1 MRARRRR
8 RIAFD
13 KGNTLVIKFL
23 DFVLKDVLLLK
34 NDKYKGFKTKIL

>member
-1 MRARRRR
+1 VRARRRR

-13 KGNTLVIKFL
+13 EGNTFVIKFW

-34 NDKYKGFKTKIL
+34 K